1 MHASEAAAARPGES
15 PGMHAAEATAAV
27 HPATAEA
34 APTVTSTAPE
44 AAATTAAPESRRCES
59 KRRRDHTSNDAI
71 TTLLIHP
78 IRPLLQHSRPAGWS
92 SRSNSFDD
100 FK

>member
-15 PGMHAAEATAAV
+15 PGMHAAEAAAV
-27 HPATAEA
+27 HPAEA
-34 APTVTSTAPE
+34 TPAVTSTAPE

-71 TTLLIHP
+71 TRLLIHP
-78 IRPLLQHSRPAGWS
+78 IPPLLQHSRPAGW
-92 SRSNSFDD
+92 RSADPIHSTTSNE
-100 FK
+100 